1 VFEATTNTAEE
12 NWDSLTLANNFIFC
26 KVMESNP
33 DLCKHLLELLLHI
46 EIDHI
51 EPPQVERTF
60 QESISSKGVRF
71 DVYTKSENEIFDI
84 EIQTVRKKN
93 LPKRARYYQSII
105 DVSNLNS
112 GVNYKNLK
120 DTYIIF
126 ICLQDV
132 FGKGLPVY
140 SFENICTED
149 KETKLDDR
157 AFKIFF
163 NAENCDKIESVEE
176 RAFFNFLKG
185 KAADDNFTKHLEEK
199 VFLAK
204 KNLEWRNQY
213 MTFKE
218 QFCEEIEEA
227 REEAYKEAY
236 DEAYNLAYNEAY
248 NVAYNKAYNKACT
261 EVAAKTEESTKIE
274 NAKNLLKMNLGT
286 IEQISH
292 AVSLPLE
299 QVMEIA
305 ENLKA

>member
-1 VFEATTNTAEE
+1 MSEATTSTAEE
-12 NWDSLTLANNFIFC
+12 SWESLTLANNFIFC
-26 KVMESNP
+26 KVMENNP

-46 EIDHI
+46 EIDHL
-51 EPPQVERTF
+51 EPPQAERTF

-71 DVYTKSENEIFDI
+71 DVYAKSENRIFDI
-84 EIQTVRKKN
+84 EIQTVKKKN
-93 LPKRARYYQSII
+93 LPKRARYYQSVI

-120 DTYIIF
+120 DTYVIF
-126 ICLQDV
+126 ICLMDV

-140 SFENICTED
+140 SFENICAED
-149 KETKLDDR
+149 RETKLNDR

-163 NAENCDKIESVEE
+163 NAENCDKIESEEE

-185 KAADDNFTKHLEEK
+185 KSADDSFTRHLEEK
-199 VFLAK
+199 VSLAK

-236 DEAYNLAYNEAY
+236 TEAL
-248 NVAYNKAYNKACT
+248 
-261 EVAAKTEESTKIE
+261 EERSIE
-274 NAKNLLKMNLGT
+274 NAKNLLKETDLP
-286 IEQISH
+286 IEKI
-292 AVSLPLE
+292 ALCCSLPLE
-299 QVMEIA
+299 QVVEIA
-305 ENLKA
+305 EKLKTSN